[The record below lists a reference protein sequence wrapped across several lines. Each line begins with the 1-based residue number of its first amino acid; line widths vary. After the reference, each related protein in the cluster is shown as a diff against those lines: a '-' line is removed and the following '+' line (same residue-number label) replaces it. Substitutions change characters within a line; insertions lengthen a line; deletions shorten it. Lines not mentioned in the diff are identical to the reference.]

1 MILLE
6 FKVYVDGQ
14 EGTTGL
20 KIHERLAKRDDL
32 EILKIDSDKR
42 KDIEAR
48 RVLLNEA
55 DIVFLCL
62 PDEASK
68 QSVSLISN
76 NNTKVI
82 DASTAFRTNPEWIY
96 GLPELSKNQRELIK
110 NSKRVANPGCHATG
124 VNIVLYPLIKEGII
138 SPDYPINSYSLTGY
152 SGGGRKLIEKYET
165 SEVTQK
171 LMSPQ
176 VYALSLKHKHL
187 PEMQKVSGLAYPPI
201 FTPIVANY
209 YQGMVVT
216 TPLNRRLMNK
226 KLSAEDLHNFMS
238 SYYSSEHFVRV
249 MPFDPDYKID
259 GGFLGATDLNNTNY
273 LDIFVFGK
281 DDQILLISRF
291 DNLGKGAS
299 GAAIQNMNIMLGID
313 EKFGIE

>member
-1 MILLE
+1 MK

-20 KIHERLAKRDDL
+20 KIHERLAKRNDL
-32 EILKIDSDKR
+32 EVLKIDSDKR
-42 KDIEAR
+42 KDIETR
-48 RVLLNEA
+48 RTLLNEA

-62 PDEASK
+62 PDEASR
-68 QSVSLISN
+68 QAVSLIDN
-76 NNTKVI
+76 NKTKVI
-82 DASTAFRTNPEWIY
+82 DASTAFRTSPEWVY
-96 GLPELSKNQRELIK
+96 GLPELSKNQREAIR

-124 VNIVLYPLIKEGII
+124 VNIVLFPLIKEGIV
-138 SPDYPINSYSLTGY
+138 SPDYPVNSYSLTGY
-152 SGGGRKLIEKYET
+152 SGGGKKLIEKYEI

-176 VYALSLKHKHL
+176 LYGLSLKHKHL
-187 PEMQKVSGLAYPPI
+187 PEMQKISGLTYPPI

-216 TPLNRRLMNK
+216 TPLNKRFLNK
-226 KLSAEDLHNFMS
+226 KITAEELRDFMA

-249 MPFDPDYKID
+249 MPYDPDYKTD
-259 GGFLGATDLNNTNY
+259 NGFIGATDLNNTNY
-273 LDIFVFGK
+273 LDIFVFGRE
-281 DDQILLISRF
+281 DQIVIMSRF

-299 GAAIQNMNIMLGID
+299 GAAVQNMNIMLGLD
-313 EKFGIE
+313 EKIGLE